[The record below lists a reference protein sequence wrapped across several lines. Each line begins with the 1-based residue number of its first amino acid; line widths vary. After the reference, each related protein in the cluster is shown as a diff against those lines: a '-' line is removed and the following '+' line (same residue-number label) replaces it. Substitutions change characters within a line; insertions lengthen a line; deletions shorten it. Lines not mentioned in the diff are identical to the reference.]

1 MTKSLLFK
9 TAHKNT
15 KEMKRNYPEVN
26 YRVQF
31 GLELKTL
38 YANMNM
44 TMNEHTQKW
53 IKRAKRNEK
62 LMNMD
67 LNDYSAARYFIESKF
82 ITEITKE
89 SEMGIH
95 NHDIFSEKLSSEKHR
110 DLVIKEAKQI
120 KKIFLER

>member
-15 KEMKRNYPEVN
+15 KEMKKNYPEVN

-67 LNDYSAARYFIESKF
+67 LNDYSAARYFIESRF
-82 ITEITKE
+82 VTEITKE

-95 NHDIFSEKLSSEKHR
+95 NNHIFSDKVSGKDHKKMI
-110 DLVIKEAKQI
+110 IKEAKQI
-120 KKIFLER
+120 KKIFLS